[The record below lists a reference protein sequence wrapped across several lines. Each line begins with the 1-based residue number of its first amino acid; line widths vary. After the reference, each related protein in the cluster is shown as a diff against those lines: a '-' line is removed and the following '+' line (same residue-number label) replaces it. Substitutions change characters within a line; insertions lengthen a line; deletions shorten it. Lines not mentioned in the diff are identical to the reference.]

1 MIYLYIIV
9 NFRDFLITQGG
20 NTMKLFEELK
30 WRELIY
36 DTTSD
41 EIEKVLNEDKVT
53 FYLGADPT
61 ANSLHVGH
69 LVVYLLA
76 KRLEKA
82 GHRPIFL
89 IGGATGSIGDPKP
102 GSERQLLD
110 METLMK
116 NANSLHKQ
124 VKNLFNCEMV
134 NNYDWTHSIDVLTFL
149 RTYGKFF
156 NVNYMINKD
165 TVKSRLDTGIS
176 YTEFSYQILQALD
189 FEHLYRNYNCTLQIG
204 GQDQWGNITG
214 GIELIRKMNG
224 SEAKAYGLTAP
235 LITKSDGTK
244 FGKTA
249 GGSVWLD
256 PELTSPYA
264 FYQFWINTAD
274 GDVVKRLKQF
284 TFLSKEEIE
293 ALAESV
299 EKEPHL
305 RKAQKALAEEVTT
318 LVHGRE
324 AYLQAVKISEALFS
338 GNVLELSG
346 KEILMGFEGFE
357 QTELEEDINLI
368 DLLVLSK
375 AAVSKREAREF
386 IKNGAV
392 LVNGENVRDLEFV
405 VTKERAID
413 QKYTVIRRGK
423 KNYYLIAHL

>member
-1 MIYLYIIV
+1 
-9 NFRDFLITQGG
+9 
-20 NTMKLFEELK
+20 MKLYEELK

-36 DTTSD
+36 DVTSD
-41 EIEKVLNEDKVT
+41 EVERVLNEEKVT

-61 ANSLHVGH
+61 AKSLHVGH

-110 METLMK
+110 METLNR
-116 NANSLHKQ
+116 NAQSLHAQ

-134 NNYDWTHSIDVLTFL
+134 NNYDWTHPMDVLSFL

-165 TVKSRLDTGIS
+165 TVKSRLETGIS

-189 FEHLYRNYNCTLQIG
+189 FEYLYRNYNCTLQIG

-224 SEAKAYGLTAP
+224 PEAKAYGLTTH

-249 GGSVWLD
+249 SGAVWLD

-274 GDVVKRLKQF
+274 NDVVLRLKQF

-305 RKAQKALAEEVTT
+305 RKAQKALAKEVTT
-318 LVHGRE
+318 LVHGE
-324 AYLQAVKISEALFS
+324 AAYLQAVKISKALFS
-338 GNVLELSG
+338 GNVLELSAE
-346 KEILMGFEGFE
+346 EIKMGFEGFE
-357 QTELEEDINLI
+357 ATKVENDINLV

-375 AAVSKREAREF
+375 AASSKREAREF
-386 IKNGAV
+386 ITNGAV
-392 LVNGENVRDLEFV
+392 LVNGENIRDLEYIV
-405 VTKERAID
+405 SKAKAID
-413 QKYTVIRRGK
+413 GKYTVIRRGK
-423 KNYYLIAHL
+423 KNYYLINHE